1 MGIVNKLNFSKML
14 WGAYVVDTECLL
26 DGKAGQIPSISIL
39 AQLPSAVPEVKS
51 TVVPSLNPLNTLNPR
66 KPAGKP
72 LSLIALSS
80 EKSSFVVSIEPQ
92 VKVSTHFRIL
102 EAGVP

>member
-26 DGKAGQIPSISIL
+26 DGKAGQIPSISML
-39 AQLPSAVPEVKS
+39 AHNSLTAPIEPKGTAAA
-51 TVVPSLNPLNTLNPR
+51 LNPLKAT
-66 KPAGKP
+66 GKS

-80 EKSSFVVSIEPQ
+80 EKSSFIVSIEPQ
-92 VKVSTHFRIL
+92 VKVGSIICNASR
-102 EAGVP
+102 